1 MSIRKAVIPAAGLG
15 TRFLPFTKAVPKE
28 MLPIVDVPVIQLI
41 VEEAV
46 SSGIEEIVII
56 TSSQKRAIEDHF
68 DYAYELE
75 QRLAAAGKQEEVARI
90 RAVAELA
97 KFVYVRQGEPLGN
110 GHAVL
115 CAREVVGDEPF
126 AMLWGDDLARAEPP
140 VLRQLLDVYERHHGS
155 VLGVMQVGEDDISR
169 YGAIAGEQ
177 LSERLYRVTG
187 LVEKPAPG
195 SAPTNL
201 AVVKEYILTPE
212 IFGILAETPRGQGG
226 EIWLADAI
234 AELARRQTVF
244 AYQFVGQRYD
254 PGDKL
259 GFLMA
264 TVEYALAREDV
275 GPAFRAYLRS
285 LDL

>member
-1 MSIRKAVIPAAGLG
+1 
-15 TRFLPFTKAVPKE
+15 
-28 MLPIVDVPVIQLI
+28 
-41 VEEAV
+41 
-46 SSGIEEIVII
+46 
-56 TSSQKRAIEDHF
+56 
-68 DYAYELE
+68 
-75 QRLAAAGKQEEVARI
+75 
-90 RAVAELA
+90 
-97 KFVYVRQGEPLGN
+97 
-110 GHAVL
+110 VL

-155 VLGVMQVGEDDISR
+155 VLGVIQVGEDDISR